1 MVGVETGLSEP
12 PICYIHLI
20 SIICL
25 GGMREG
31 RQVGEARQKFQRIQR
46 KSPDNT
52 KPNHKH
58 CEELPNWTMHDTAV
72 LLAPERAT
80 EATA

>member
-1 MVGVETGLSEP
+1 METGLSEP

-31 RQVGEARQKFQRIQR
+31 RQVGEVRQKFQRIQR
-46 KSPDNT
+46 KSSDNT
-52 KPNHKH
+52 KPNHF
-58 CEELPNWTMHDTAV
+58 EELPNWPMHDTAM
-72 LLAPERAT
+72 LLAPENKNQQRAT

>member
-20 SIICL
+20 SRICL
-25 GGMREG
+25 GGTREG
-31 RQVGEARQKFQRIQR
+31 RQVGEVRQKFQRIQR

-58 CEELPNWTMHDTAV
+58 FEELPNSPVHDTEM
-72 LLAPERAT
+72 LLRTKISRE
-80 EATA
+80 